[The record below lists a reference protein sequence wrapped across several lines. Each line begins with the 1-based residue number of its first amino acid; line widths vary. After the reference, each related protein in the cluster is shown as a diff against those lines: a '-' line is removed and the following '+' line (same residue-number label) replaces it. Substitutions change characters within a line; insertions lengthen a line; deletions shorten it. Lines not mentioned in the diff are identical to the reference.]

1 MFARVFGVLLG
12 GALLLTVDVAP
23 AAAQWE
29 NIEAVEGSYGKTVT
43 LTQRP
48 HGVAEGLSARAL
60 SIARSDT
67 TQWAISLIG
76 ASPEDTISITYGD
89 EPLPVQ
95 DIQPPSD
102 GVGPI
107 KVFVSKETFL
117 TMAETK
123 TVTLR
128 VGDVSATLPDQLRRE
143 MEEIFRRSG

>member
-1 MFARVFGVLLG
+1 MFARALGLLLG
-12 GALLLTVDVAP
+12 GALLLTVGVVP

-29 NIEAVEGSYGKTVT
+29 NIETVEASYGKTVT
-43 LTQRP
+43 LIQRP

-76 ASPEDTISITYGD
+76 ASPKDTISITYGD
-89 EPLPVQ
+89 EPLPVR
-95 DIQPPSD
+95 DIQFPSD
-102 GVGPI
+102 GVGPTKI
-107 KVFVSKETFL
+107 FVSKETFL

-143 MEEIFRRSG
+143 MKEIFRRTG